1 MKKLNKLL
9 TLCLMFIIVFSTSI
23 VKAEEK
29 NIIND
34 QALAK
39 SLSAN
44 EVDTSLAKGWNK
56 DTSMIFTTIFDS
68 NGNYRGYRTTQ
79 VFKNEVDKSLVK
91 EYKDTAGNVCTIFEL
106 KEIEVEYEGSTKPAI
121 DFICMQS
128 VGNEGV
134 VDIKDDKLTIQD
146 NYGITDGYLVG
157 IQVFN
162 KSFSDVEGGEVKND
176 VLYVLDNEGGSA
188 VLVDSEATTTDTKQN
203 TEFVLS
209 KEMIIIAGGALF
221 VILLLILIIVIIRK
235 IKKNKNNDMSN
246 ITVNNNH
253 TPQQVQP
260 QEPTINDIEVLD
272 NGGVDDY
279 E

>member
-9 TLCLMFIIVFSTSI
+9 TICLMFIIFSTSI
-23 VKAEEK
+23 IKADEK

-39 SLSAN
+39 SLSDN
-44 EVDTSLAKGWNK
+44 EVDTSLAHGWNK
-56 DTSMIFTTIFDS
+56 DSSMIFTTIFDS
-68 NGNYRGYRTTQ
+68 NGDYRGYRTTQ
-79 VFKNEVDKSLVK
+79 MFKNDVDKSLVK
-91 EYKDTAGNVCTIFEL
+91 EYKESASNVCTIFEL
-106 KEIEVEYEGSTKPAI
+106 KEIEVEYEGETKPAI

-134 VDIKDDKLTIQD
+134 ADIKDDKLTIQD
-146 NYGITDGYLVG
+146 NYGVTDGYLVG

-162 KSFSDVEGGEVKND
+162 KTFSDVKGGEVKND

-188 VLVDSEATTTDTKQN
+188 VLVDSETTTTDTKQN
-203 TEFVLS
+203 TKFTLS
-209 KEMIIIAGGALF
+209 NEIIIIVGGTLF
-221 VILLLILIIVIIRK
+221 VILILILIIVIIRK

-253 TPQQVQP
+253 TPQQEQP